1 MKKVLL
7 VIVICLLGIFTQ
19 AIAQTAAV
27 APIRAF
33 GINASTET
41 TTQMAHLELIKLD
54 RYQVLDYF
62 DMQEIGT
69 DLQYDSCFG
78 QKCLIEYGREL
89 EVDFLISGSID
100 GLGNKIIVNLKLVD
114 VKNGVIA
121 KTKSAEFDNQ
131 YGEVQRMIGIV
142 MQEMHDIAPDAEL
155 KKNLTF
161 QNEVITSD
169 NIGQVSNSWPRMGIA
184 YAVGSVNEFMTRDE
198 DQGGLDMA
206 PITTLIG
213 YQFEKQYVGTE
224 DFSALGEVILNVS
237 GLEQGKFVPSLSLMN
252 GFRFGKR
259 NWEFAFG
266 PTFSFSKKSY
276 GFFDTD
282 DHLGNGNQYYR
293 TRDVDLG
300 KYPDRTLQDWGYAEN
315 LHLDTRG
322 ATYFSTRWLM
332 AFGRTF
338 QSGALNIP
346 VNIYYS
352 ATKNGGFIGT
362 SIGFNIMK
370 KTKSI
375 N

>member
-19 AIAQTAAV
+19 AYAQTAAV
-27 APIRAF
+27 SPVRAF
-33 GINASTET
+33 GINSSTDAV
-41 TTQMAHLELIKLD
+41 TQMAYLELIKLN

-62 DMQEIGT
+62 DMQEVGT
-69 DLQYDSCFG
+69 NLEYDSCFG
-78 QKCLIEYGREL
+78 QKCLVNYGRDL
-89 EVDFLISGSID
+89 EVDFLISGSVD
-100 GLGNKIIVNLKLVD
+100 GLGNKIIINLKLVD
-114 VKNGVIA
+114 VKNGVIS

-131 YGEVQRMIGIV
+131 HGEIQRMIGIV
-142 MQEMHDIAPDAEL
+142 MQEMHDIAPDPEL
-155 KKNLTF
+155 KKSLTF

-169 NIGQVSNSWPRMGIA
+169 NIGQVKNSGPRMGIA
-184 YAVGSVNEFMTRDE
+184 YAVGSVNEFMQRDE
-198 DQGGLDMA
+198 DQGGLGMA

-213 YQFEKQYVGTE
+213 YQVEKQYVGTE
-224 DFSALGEVILNVS
+224 NFSALGELIVNVS
-237 GLEQGKFVPSLSLMN
+237 GLEQGKFVPSLSLLN

-282 DHLGNGNQYYR
+282 NRLGKGNQYYR
-293 TRDVDLG
+293 TNDVDLG
-300 KYPDRTLQDWGYAEN
+300 KYPDRQLQDWGYAEN
-315 LHLDTRG
+315 MHLDSRG

-346 VNIYYS
+346 MNIYYS
-352 ATKNGGFIGT
+352 ATKDGGFIGT

-370 KTKSI
+370 KTKKI